1 MHPQR
6 IFLRIVD
13 GYRSLGSE
21 SHSRLL
27 IITEIVTGKRILILL
42 IHIHHIAIT
51 RALAILHIVET
62 IAGNRLVLIHQG
74 RTAEELSLIGPGIII
89 TICRM
94 HHTGTGNYLGRSHH
108 VGGRGWNVIIQ
119 GIGGNHILTTAQLH
133 IEDELC
139 LSGLG
144 MIFSP
149 VGNQSV
155 LTVDERTS
163 VKEVR
168 HVIQTVK
175 IQTVRLQGLSA
186 MVQYHISAGMHHL
199 HHTIIFSPLAGKRQ
213 GITLTVMHMTESLH
227 RVGSLIE
234 IGTVAGEMTSLV
246 HERNLALYNL
256 GIRVSAKHIVAQLIG
271 MKKIDSLTLRALL
284 VFLSRCLHSL
294 HQTKP
299 K

>member
-1 MHPQR
+1 
-6 IFLRIVD
+6 
-13 GYRSLGSE
+13 
-21 SHSRLL
+21 
-27 IITEIVTGKRILILL
+27 
-42 IHIHHIAIT
+42 
-51 RALAILHIVET
+51 
-62 IAGNRLVLIHQG
+62 
-74 RTAEELSLIGPGIII
+74 
-89 TICRM
+89 
-94 HHTGTGNYLGRSHH
+94 
-108 VGGRGWNVIIQ
+108 
-119 GIGGNHILTTAQLH
+119 
-133 IEDELC
+133 
-139 LSGLG
+139 

-168 HVIQTVK
+168 HIIQTVE

-186 MVQYHISAGMHHL
+186 MVQHHIPAGMHHL

-213 GITLTVMHMTESLH
+213 GISLTVMHMTESLH
-227 RVGSLIE
+227 GVSALIE

-246 HERNLALYNL
+246 HERNLTLHDL

-271 MKKIDSLTLRALL
+271 VKKIDSLTLRALL